1 MDPPFSVLFR
11 RRGAK
16 TQVMALIGLP
26 QLIFVFVAVLVAWA
40 ILRRRDPF

>member
-1 MDPPFSVLFR
+1 MDPPFLFALSTEKR
-11 RRGAK
+11 K
-16 TQVMALIGLP
+16 VMASIGLP